1 MSTTGLKRGR
11 PKQTDLSYDD
21 TKEELMR
28 IGLVALTST
37 GFVGTGLEPMLRKAN
52 IPKGSFYHYFESKE
66 AFGLALLARYRSYFE
81 NKLDKHL
88 NNGAV
93 QPLVRLQNFM
103 EDARQGMEKY
113 DFERGCL
120 IGNLEQ
126 EATFLSDTMRLSL
139 CQAYQSWQDKVADC
153 LRLAQRQGVL
163 AEAADIDVLAHVFW
177 VGWEGAV
184 SRARLLKSSSPLQ
197 QFETFYLTGLSR

>member
-37 GFVGTGLEPMLRKAN
+37 GFVGTGLEPMLRQAK

-66 AFGLALLARYRSYFE
+66 AFGLALLSRYRSYFE

-88 NNGAV
+88 LNGAV
-93 QPLVRLQNFM
+93 PPLARLQNFM
-103 EDARQGMEKY
+103 DDARQGMEKY
-113 DFERGCL
+113 AFERGCL
-120 IGNLEQ
+120 VGNLEQ
-126 EATFLSDTMRLSL
+126 EVHLLSDAMRFAL
-139 CQAYQSWQDKVADC
+139 CQTYQSWQDKVSTC
-153 LRLAQRQGVL
+153 LYLAQRQGTL
-163 AEAADIDVLAHVFW
+163 AEDADVEALAHVFW

-197 QFETFYLTGLSR
+197 QFEAFYLTGLPR